1 MIHNINNGSPQELIF
16 FNEAIC
22 NKATN
27 RKFNLRE
34 FANKFYYTERK
45 EMAMQLELS
54 NKDGLWVIEAI

>member
-45 EMAMQLELS
+45 EMAM
-54 NKDGLWVIEAI
+54 